1 MILLPMGYDYTETR
15 HRVYRLLASSAL
27 KPVIE
32 TWHGVP
38 AFSVLTPG
46 STIGFP
52 IGKHKRLWVMTLKR
66 WNWLLATTGYLLWST
81 TWHW

>member
-1 MILLPMGYDYTETR
+1 MGYDYTETR

-52 IGKHKRLWVMTLKR
+52 IGKHKRL
-66 WNWLLATTGYLLWST
+66 
-81 TWHW
+81 